1 MFCCLLCVNAVRNQ
15 QYAWVKK
22 GKESVVAPKIIQIS
36 IIIKHAKFVFA
47 CLVDPTC
54 ERYHNTNPG
63 GRLVIFKTHA
73 DEYAGDSHL
82 DLLIEFS
89 YKLILKIQPVVTK
102 VLRSPKET
110 AQ

>member
-1 MFCCLLCVNAVRNQ
+1 MNAVRNQ

-63 GRLVIFKTHA
+63 GRLVIFKTYA
-73 DEYAGDSHL
+73 DEYTGDSHEN
-82 DLLIEFS
+82 DGVEHTRKRKKK
-89 YKLILKIQPVVTK
+89 Y
-102 VLRSPKET
+102 
-110 AQ
+110 